1 MILKS
6 INDIDTVITKP
17 VYNPLVL
24 VEEVKLAVENVKSAM
39 AKNIESVL
47 ERGEKLDTLELRAE
61 ELSLSA
67 TEFMKAVSYI
77 I

>member
-1 MILKS
+1 M
-6 INDIDTVITKP
+6 
-17 VYNPLVL
+17 L
-24 VEEVKLAVENVKSAM
+24 VEEVKLAVENVKSIM
-39 AKNIESVL
+39 AENIEHVL

-67 TEFMKAVSYI
+67 TQFMKAVSCI